1 MHRKPTPAILSAVLA
16 ILLAACATSPGSPDT
31 NLSGS
36 SDTGAGAPTTVSDD
50 VTGPLFDAGDIA
62 DSYSAPEDPPY
73 DYRSLEQ
80 VEWLSFCTAAFGFE
94 STIVTVPGARP
105 TLIFP
110 DAPAAQQERWVEVNE
125 MCTAEGI
132 ERGWFTGIPS
142 SPDELRE
149 EYRHL
154 VAVNECLT
162 ELGYGTEPPSETR
175 YLEERVWDIYA
186 NTPMGAQLV
195 MATSDLA
202 HATAIVRQQL
212 EIQEQCPIWGPT
224 E

>member
-1 MHRKPTPAILSAVLA
+1 MPTPAILSTVLA
-16 ILLAACATSPGSPDT
+16 ILLAACAASPGSPDT

-94 STIVTVPGARP
+94 STIVTEPGARP
-105 TLIFP
+105 MLIFP
-110 DAPAAQQERWVEVNE
+110 DAPAAQQDRWVEVNE

>member
-1 MHRKPTPAILSAVLA
+1 VHRKPTPVISSTVLA
-16 ILLAACATSPGSPDT
+16 ILLAGCATSQGLPDT
-31 NLSGS
+31 GASGS
-36 SDTGAGAPTTVSDD
+36 SDSGAGAPTTVADD
-50 VTGPLFDAGDIA
+50 VTGFLPEVGDIA

-125 MCTAEGI
+125 LCTAEGI
-132 ERGWFTGIPS
+132 ERGWFTGIAS
-142 SPDELRE
+142 SPDGLRE